1 MRITI
6 TQIVTRDTMYSGV
19 KSRQESLVGSNDIL
33 TVIACVCVLV
43 SDSIVS
49 CLSRDFATL
58 WLQN

>member
-1 MRITI
+1 M
-6 TQIVTRDTMYSGV
+6 VTRDTMYSGV

-43 SDSIVS
+43 SGSIVS